1 MYQDVLRSCRFI
13 FVLIFFAFIISC
25 GGGDGGDSSSSSGP
39 IVLSAP
45 GSVNATDGEY
55 NDRVEI
61 NWSEV
66 ANAKNYKVYRSDT
79 GNEDDYQALA
89 SPDTNS
95 YTDTPVAYQTD
106 YFYRVSTVSSDDTEG
121 DLSNPESG
129 YADDMPSGI
138 TGLDAKNGD
147 ETDQVAITWNSDGN
161 SDSYEVYRKTSSGAD
176 SYILIGEPT
185 SASYNDT
192 TVSPGTLYD
201 YKVRGKTSYG
211 TLGPESGSD
220 TGYAILAAPL
230 NITVTEGDH
239 LNGIAIDWDLVSHA
253 AEYRVRRSTSE
264 SGTYNTIATVTATE
278 YTDTSSEVINNPGKN
293 YFYKIA
299 GVSSEPLLGN
309 ECSAVCGYVGVE
321 VPSNVQATDG
331 TYYTKIL
338 VSWTGVSG
346 ASNYRVY
353 RSVDSGD
360 YSQLNETS
368 STQYTDTSV
377 SSGSSYAYKITAL
390 TDNESDESVPA
401 TGSVKDSAVDTDLT
415 FTWAPNRE
423 KSVNSSNGGYRI
435 YYSKTQGFSI
445 GSAERTKDVEYDSGS
460 TSPTSTTLTFSF
472 ADAGTWYLRIV
483 AYGQINGTEYTNN
496 PSDEISITIE

>member
-1 MYQDVLRSCRFI
+1 MYQDVLRSCRFL
-13 FVLIFFAFIISC
+13 FVLLFAFIISC
-25 GGGDGGDSSSSSGP
+25 GGGGGGDSSSSSGP

-45 GSVNATDGEY
+45 GSINATDGAY
-55 NDRVEI
+55 NDRVVI

-66 ANAKNYKVYRSDT
+66 TNAKNYKIYRCETLDGEYQSLDTISTTSFSDDTVVYR
-79 GNEDDYQALA
+79 
-89 SPDTNS
+89 
-95 YTDTPVAYQTD
+95 TD
-106 YFYRVSTVSSDDTEG
+106 YYYKVSTISSDDTEG

-147 ETDQVAITWNSDGN
+147 ETDQVAVTWNSDGN
-161 SDSYEVYRKTSSGAD
+161 SDSYEVYRKTSSGVD
-176 SYILIGEPT
+176 SFTLIGEPT

-192 TVSPGTLYD
+192 TVTPGTLYD

-220 TGYAILAAPL
+220 TGYANLAAPL
-230 NITVTEGDH
+230 SITVTEGDH
-239 LNGIAIDWDLVSHA
+239 LDGIAIDWDVVSHA
-253 AEYRVRRSTSE
+253 AEYRIRRSTSE
-264 SGTYNTIATVTATE
+264 SGTYNEIATVTATE
-278 YTDTSSEVINNPGKN
+278 YTDTSTEVLTNPGKN
-293 YFYKIA
+293 YYYKIA
-299 GVSSEPLLGN
+299 GVSSEPLVGN

-353 RSVDSGD
+353 RSVDSGEF
-360 YSQLNETS
+360 SQVNETS
-368 STQYTDTSV
+368 STDYTDTSV
-377 SSGSSYAYKITAL
+377 SSGSSYTYKITAV
-390 TDNESDESVPA
+390 TDNESGESVPA

-415 FTWAPNRE
+415 FSWDPNRE
-423 KSVNSSNGGYRI
+423 KSVNRSNGGYRV
-435 YYSKTQGFSI
+435 YYSNTQGFDI
-445 GSAERTKDVEYDSGS
+445 GSADRTKDVAYVSGS
-460 TSPTSTTLTFSF
+460 TSPTSTTLTFSS